1 MKAQERQFQLQA
13 ELLHTDFLLN
23 VHVKGKTIEQVSAQV
38 DL

>member
-1 MKAQERQFQLQA
+1 MKAQERQFRLQV
-13 ELLHTDFLLN
+13 ELLHTGFLLH